1 MLSTFRRLSPAPG
14 ALRLVS
20 ILALT
25 GLVATA
31 ACDDPFEPRATTSV
45 RTDSFVVWALTG
57 TPVNLPTAVNVVF
70 FTPVRVEPTYGF
82 HLAFDIDEQGRV
94 QLIPVTRVGGILTAG
109 RRVGIQK
116 ATVPFEQLASAP
128 AVGYHYD
135 SVFVL
140 TPGETAVVEL
150 GAEQCPLGVSQIVYA
165 KLVIRTVNPA
175 DRQLSFKMTYDPNCG
190 FRSFL
195 PGVPKN

>member
-1 MLSTFRRLSPAPG
+1 MLSSICRLSPRTG
-14 ALRLVS
+14 AVRLVS
-20 ILALT
+20 LAAVV
-25 GLVATA
+25 GLAATA
-31 ACDDPFEPRATTSV
+31 ACDDPFQPRATTAV
-45 RTDSFVVWALTG
+45 RTDSFLVWALSG
-57 TPVNLPTAVNVVF
+57 TPVNVPTAFNVVF

-82 HLAFDIDEQGRV
+82 HLAFDIDAQGRV
-94 QLIPVTRVGGILTAG
+94 ELIPVTKVGGIVTAG

-116 ATVPFEQLASAP
+116 ATVPFEQLARAP

-165 KLVIRTVNPA
+165 KLAINAVDQVN
-175 DRQLSFKMTYDPNCG
+175 RQLSFRVTYDPNCG

-195 PGVPKN
+195 PGIPTN

>member
-1 MLSTFRRLSPAPG
+1 MLSAFRRLSPTTG

-25 GLVATA
+25 ALAATA

-45 RTDSFVVWALTG
+45 RSDSFVVWAITG
-57 TPVNLPTAVNVVF
+57 TPVNLPTAMNVIF

-94 QLIPVTRVGGILTAG
+94 ELIPVTRVGGILTAG

-116 ATVPFEQLASAP
+116 ATVPFEQLARAP

-150 GAEQCPLGVSQIVYA
+150 GAEQCPFGVSQIVYA
-165 KLVIRTVNPA
+165 KLVIRTVNPV

-195 PGVPKN
+195 PGVPTN

>member
-1 MLSTFRRLSPAPG
+1 MLSTFRRLSPATG
-14 ALRLVS
+14 ALRLVALLS
-20 ILALT
+20 LVTLA
-25 GLVATA
+25 ATA

-57 TPVNLPTAVNVVF
+57 TPVNLPTAMNVVF

-82 HLAFDIDEQGRV
+82 HLAFDIDAQGRV
-94 QLIPVTRVGGILTAG
+94 ELIPVTRVGGIITAG

-116 ATVPFEQLASAP
+116 ATVPFEQLARAP
-128 AVGYHYD
+128 AIGYHYD
-135 SVFVL
+135 SVFVM

-150 GAEQCPLGVSQIVYA
+150 AAEQCPFGVSQIVYA
-165 KLVIRTVNPA
+165 KLVFRTVDPVR
-175 DRQLSFKMTYDPNCG
+175 RQLSFRMTYDPNCG

-195 PGVPKN
+195 PGVPTN

>member
-1 MLSTFRRLSPAPG
+1 MLSTLRRLSPATG
-14 ALRLVS
+14 ALRLAA
-20 ILALT
+20 ILALVT
-25 GLVATA
+25 LAATA
-31 ACDDPFEPRATTSV
+31 ACDDPFEPRATTSI
-45 RTDSFVVWALTG
+45 RTDSFVVWGLTG
-57 TPVNLPTAVNVVF
+57 TPVNVPTAFNVVF

-116 ATVPFEQLASAP
+116 ATVPFEQLARAP
-128 AVGYHYD
+128 AIGYHYD

-150 GAEQCPLGVSQIVYA
+150 AAEQCPFGVSQIVYA
-165 KLVIRTVNPA
+165 KLVIRTVDTAN
-175 DRQLSFKMTYDPNCG
+175 RQLSFKMTYDPNCG

-195 PGVPKN
+195 PGVPTN